1 MVSFLV
7 FLAGVPLG
15 LAATPDPATVTATA
29 DWRVLETAHLRV
41 HAPAALA
48 GLAAYAAQE
57 ETAVVAL
64 LDFFGGPLS
73 GKVDLYAWADESEAA
88 RVLGKPLAF
97 AVPSSLTI
105 HTSPRHTPGHELTH
119 IVVGDRFPGRWNRF
133 IGEGTAVLFDQ
144 TRRDR
149 LAMARDVVKAGGVT
163 GTVRDAWSTSA
174 GEEAWFYPIAGAFA
188 ERLLARGGKDKFLA
202 LLAEPS
208 LDGARRVYGADL
220 ESWIDGFQVD
230 VGMTPNPTLDALR
243 ARARARMAADKQRF
257 NASELTEIEALYKQG
272 SMKSDAGIAAYKD
285 LVARFPASNRAGCA
299 MLYVARTAKG
309 AEREAGL
316 RRAFADFDDTWYGD
330 GTRVGAYARTL
341 LALQLAADGK
351 VDEAKVL
358 AAQVAATDPDAV
370 DHNGFSLVSQ
380 LRDAGLVP

>member
-1 MVSFLV
+1 M
-7 FLAGVPLG
+7 
-15 LAATPDPATVTATA
+15 
-29 DWRVLETAHLRV
+29 LETAHLRV

-105 HTSPRHTPGHELTH
+105 HTPPRHTPGHELTH

-220 ESWIDGFQVD
+220 EWTRIMQSRLGELDSTRACTIWGTQQKLSAPHAALINGTQVQGFELDD
-230 VGMTPNPTLDALR
+230 VHR
-243 ARARARMAADKQRF
+243 
-257 NASELTEIEALYKQG
+257 QG
-272 SMKSDAGIAAYKD
+272 V
-285 LVARFPASNRAGCA
+285 LH
-299 MLYVARTAKG
+299 
-309 AEREAGL
+309 
-316 RRAFADFDDTWYGD
+316 
-330 GTRVGAYARTL
+330 VGAVVL
-341 LALQLAADGK
+341 PALISVAEMRPGMSGK
-351 VDEAKVL
+351 EIGRAHV
-358 AAQVAATDPDAV
+358 
-370 DHNGFSLVSQ
+370 
-380 LRDAGLVP
+380 